1 MSWPP
6 PTIKLFSLLRHNYDF
21 ATAMHHYISIC
32 FSLDLGNPY
41 MGRDAEL
48 GIWCFRAAVADLL
61 GPASLTLPPLPLL
74 VIVMSIYSTV
84 C

>member
-1 MSWPP
+1 
-6 PTIKLFSLLRHNYDF
+6 
-21 ATAMHHYISIC
+21 
-32 FSLDLGNPY
+32 